1 MVYIGQCKE
10 IKINTML
17 NIGKLQQVVS
27 ALQVQSLTDCAMRE
41 LREETGI
48 SETNLVKMNGAI
60 QIGRVYDMLE
70 FDGKQHFSTFENIDS
85 KIKFI
90 SDILIK

>member
-1 MVYIGQCKE
+1 
-10 IKINTML
+10 ML

-48 SETNLVKMNGAI
+48 SEKNLVKMNGAI
-60 QIGRVYDMLE
+60 HI
-70 FDGKQHFSTFENIDS
+70 
-85 KIKFI
+85 
-90 SDILIK
+90 